1 MRTCCVCF
9 REYKLFPKERVYNEF
24 RKKRTVYVGKCP
36 YCKTIDT
43 RIGEGKHGN
52 IYLEYD

>member
-9 REYKLFPKERVYNEF
+9 REYKLFPKERVYNKF